1 MPENLNDDDDAE
13 GEKIRLEDVDNSVED
28 TDDGGAIIRIKNN
41 KDEKVH
47 LAHFA
52 NIVDEVDQDML
63 KNAVTDL
70 LDKIDRDKEARE
82 KRDKQYEEGLRPPH
96 AR

>member
-13 GEKIRLEDVDNSVED
+13 GESVRLEDVDNVVED
-28 TDDGGAIIRIKNN
+28 TEDGGAIIRIKND

-47 LAHFA
+47 LEHFA

-63 KNAVTDL
+63 KIAVSDL
-70 LDKIDRDKEARE
+70 LDKIDRDK
-82 KRDKQYEEGLRPPH
+82 
-96 AR
+96 